1 MLSLTIEIPIYLA
14 LFAKVLLNAC
24 FHFQSFFFLLTK
36 IYKGLKSIFSSITFW
51 KLRFHKIFYVL
62 FRQKFLYQKRWCL
75 LIQLKNKN
83 KTSYA
88 FSLEVSSKE
97 RQKKAYFIISKKPA
111 MWNLRNVFATD
122 ILLPT
127 THDYRWIMFR
137 WRKVS
142 YIKIS

>member
-1 MLSLTIEIPIYLA
+1 MFI
-14 LFAKVLLNAC
+14 FAKNFNIKRDGANLL
-24 FHFQSFFFLLTK
+24 S
-36 IYKGLKSIFSSITFW
+36 
-51 KLRFHKIFYVL
+51 
-62 FRQKFLYQKRWCL
+62 
-75 LIQLKNKN
+75 QLKNTN

-88 FSLEVSSKE
+88 FSLKVSRKE
-97 RQKKAYFIISKKPA
+97 HQKKAYFIISKKLA

>member
-1 MLSLTIEIPIYLA
+1 M
-14 LFAKVLLNAC
+14 
-24 FHFQSFFFLLTK
+24 FFFA
-36 IYKGLKSIFSSITFW
+36 
-51 KLRFHKIFYVL
+51 RNFHI
-62 FRQKFLYQKRWCL
+62 KRNGANL
-75 LIQLKNKN
+75 LIQLKNH
-83 KTSYA
+83 A
-88 FSLEVSSKE
+88 FSLDVSKKE
-97 RQKKAYFIISKKPA
+97 CYKKAYFIISKKPA